1 MKLTKTTLKQIIK
14 EEAQKVLKEEKNF
27 LDKGLDWLKTG
38 VDKMRG
44 TSIDALYDEAEEDD
58 ELEIRDDSQEAPY
71 GAGLGGAK
79 KQLRI
84 AKKVLARLRKK
95 LTKQQ
100 EEYKKLK
107 GSLKATW
114 NKLKEEGKIE
124 DYRDEYESF
133 TKWRIEDWNPKGGPS
148 GAELTKAHRKKTKK
162 ARANIANT
170 KKMMKMVVGRAKEEM
185 AEIAEYKADAA
196 AKQKEKTQKD
206 AKPTTWVGKSRQEVL
221 KALQDEFKIKPTR
234 NWYKKLPVRHPA
246 RVKFREWYKASRGK

>member
-1 MKLTKTTLKQIIK
+1 MKLTKKTLKQVIK
-14 EEAQKVLKEEKNF
+14 EETQKVLKEEEESSIDSKAYVRKNS
-27 LDKGLDWLKTG
+27 
-38 VDKMRG
+38 V
-44 TSIDALYDEAEEDD
+44 DALYDEAEEDD
-58 ELEIRDDSQEAPY
+58 ELEIRDDSDPQETPWAGV
-71 GAGLGGAK
+71 GAAK
-79 KQLRI
+79 RDLRI
-84 AKKVLARLRKK
+84 SKKVLARLRKK

-133 TKWRIEDWNPKGGPS
+133 AKWRIEDWNPKGGPS

-162 ARANIANT
+162 ARANLTDT
-170 KKMMKMVVGRAKEEM
+170 KEMMKMVVARAKEEM
-185 AEIAEYKADAA
+185 AEIAEYKADEA

-246 RVKFREWYKASRGK
+246 RVKFREWYKASRGR